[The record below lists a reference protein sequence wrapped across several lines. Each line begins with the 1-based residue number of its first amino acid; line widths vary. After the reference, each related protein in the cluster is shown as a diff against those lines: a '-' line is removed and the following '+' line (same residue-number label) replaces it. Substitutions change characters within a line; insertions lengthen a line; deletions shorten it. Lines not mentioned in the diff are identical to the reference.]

1 MLIDNINT
9 IYKRIA
15 HAAMRAGREPHDIR
29 LVAASKLV
37 DAAVVREAV
46 EAGLRQFGENRIQ
59 EGRDKILGLRKDM
72 PGSPVTWHL
81 LGHLQKNKAGAAV
94 ELFDL
99 IHSVDSPELVEVI
112 DRKAEKIGKRQRIL
126 VQVKLSSEESK
137 YGIVKDS
144 VLPLLE
150 LIGGM
155 RNVKAEGLMT
165 IPPYFVEP
173 ELSRHYF
180 SELRE
185 LRDYAE
191 NEGFLL
197 PELSMGMTNDF
208 EVAIEEGATIVRIG
222 TALFGERQKEVK

>member
-1 MLIDNINT
+1 MLIDNINA

-15 HAAMRAGREPHDIR
+15 HAAMKAGREPHDIR

-37 DAAVVREAV
+37 DAAVVRGAV

-59 EGRDKILGLRKDM
+59 EARGKILRLRKEI

-112 DRKAEKIGKRQRIL
+112 NKKAEKIGKRQRIL

-137 YGIVKDS
+137 YGIIKDS
-144 VLPLLE
+144 VVPLLE

-165 IPPYFVEP
+165 IPPFFDEP
-173 ELSRHYF
+173 ELSRPYY
-180 SELRE
+180 SDLRE

-191 NEGFLL
+191 NEGFPL

-222 TALFGERQKEVK
+222 TAIFGERQKEVK

>member
-1 MLIDNINT
+1 MESLQPTYVAPEILAEKGYGLEVDLWSLGVIGHIMLVG
-9 IYKRIA
+9 YAPFR
-15 HAAMRAGREPHDIR
+15 
-29 LVAASKLV
+29 SS
-37 DAAVVREAV
+37 
-46 EAGLRQFGENRIQ
+46 NR
-59 EGRDKILGLRKDM
+59 D
-72 PGSPVTWHL
+72 
-81 LGHLQKNKAGAAV
+81 